1 MFWKYLSKSYD
12 KILIREFRLMINCDY
27 CKRRVLKQFII
38 SLFNLKSKDIQAD
51 LNISK
56 SAVSR
61 YMTGT
66 RNSVIIDIYI
76 IEKVFGIKIKE
87 YSINK

>member
-1 MFWKYLSKSYD
+1 
-12 KILIREFRLMINCDY
+12 MINCDY
-27 CKRRVLKQFII
+27 CKRRVLKQVII